1 MEENHLSVR
10 GPDPQDS
17 PETTPLPVVRSAIGG
32 CLMGMANLVPGVS
45 GGTMI
50 VVMGLYE
57 EFISSIADVTRFKFT
72 KRNIVFLGIVGLVA
86 VAAIAALAGTLSRA
100 VTLHRGA
107 MFSLFIGLTLGGTS
121 VLFRMLDKINAASV
135 VGAIVGLALIVGIA
149 LTNEEPPD
157 REAVRAAVARGTF
170 VISPY
175 YSRDVIAG
183 VLGMAAMVLPGISGA
198 YMFLILGRYE
208 AILASISLAKTYV
221 FSFGGEGD
229 PLVFLRV
236 VIPAA
241 VGALLG
247 LVVLSN
253 FLKWMLHRHRHATVG
268 LLLGILFGS
277 VAGIWPFDRTSSPA
291 DFAIGAAL
299 AMAGFITTVFLSRIR
314 A

>member
-1 MEENHLSVR
+1 
-10 GPDPQDS
+10 
-17 PETTPLPVVRSAIGG
+17 
-32 CLMGMANLVPGVS
+32 MGMANLVPGVS